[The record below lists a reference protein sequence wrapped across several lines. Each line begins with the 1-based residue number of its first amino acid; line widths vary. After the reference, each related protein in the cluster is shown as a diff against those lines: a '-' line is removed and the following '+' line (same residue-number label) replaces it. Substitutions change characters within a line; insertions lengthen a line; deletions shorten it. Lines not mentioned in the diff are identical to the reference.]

1 MSQAF
6 SENMAPKWVLQ
17 RAMDFLNGA
26 KNAQEIR
33 EAVKDDPHQTTG
45 EGKGKDFAIGE
56 KVAQNILD
64 ARGALS
70 RQRFTQITELN
81 GISGLGPDKAND
93 LVQSFNLSADEAFK
107 RGMYNGVVFEANFD
121 LEYHYVHFTSDS
133 DLKAVMDCEKSFVH
147 TVGHLVD
154 ETVALRTNSR
164 VTGEVAGRYLEN
176 CWLERTNSAHQASF
190 YFAYWFY
197 RFDSDNWFSFDRVR
211 QETEAYLEHNS
222 TTQDRLELFF
232 FKGFD
237 QQGLLADA
245 ITVPDLPVVVNY
257 AERRITIWGAGLRD

>member
-1 MSQAF
+1 MSETF
-6 SENMAPKWVLQ
+6 SQEMAPQWVLQ
-17 RAMDFLNGA
+17 KVMDFLNRA
-26 KNAQEIR
+26 QSAQEIR
-33 EAVKDDPHQTTG
+33 EGVKDDPGQTTG
-45 EGKGKDFAIGE
+45 GGEGKDYAIGE

-64 ARGALS
+64 ARAALS
-70 RQRFTQITELN
+70 RRRFTQITELN

-93 LVQSFNLSADEAFK
+93 LMYTFNVSADESFK
-107 RGMYNGVVFEANFD
+107 RGMYDGVVFESNFD
-121 LEYHYVHFTSDS
+121 LDYHYIEFLNESDMRTIMS
-133 DLKAVMDCEKSFVH
+133 CEKSFIN
-147 TVGHLVD
+147 TVGHLVE
-154 ETVALRTNSR
+154 ETVTRRLNSQI
-164 VTGEVAGRYLEN
+164 TGEVAKRYVEN

-211 QETEAYLEHNS
+211 QETEAYLDYNS
-222 TTQDRLELFF
+222 TMEFYF

-257 AERRITIWGAGLRD
+257 AEGRITIWGAGLRD